1 MIKGSGG
8 CFSCQAGWLNGTAA
22 RRRFTPCEWADLA
35 CHALVDIAA
44 ASRTQ
49 LPGIV
54 GHHKNAGIWLKSYEA
69 AAVPLPLARRLRSAG
84 AVPFII
90 AGATAAVLLLLAL
103 VLLRRRRLGWL
114 ASCGRR
120 GVGRLRLLWP
130 GGVGDRLG
138 PCTEGHRGAWVRRD
152 GLRGSGAVATRRLLP
167 PPVSAAAVAAACDLG
182 LPVGASGWARHSRA
196 TLPRPGSAGQL
207 GGAVPARPRA

>member
-1 MIKGSGG
+1 MGFREVSNPEGVAEWH
-8 CFSCQAGWLNGTAA
+8 CRAC
-22 RRRFTPCEWADLA
+22 RFTPCEWADLA
-35 CHALVDIAA
+35 CHALVNIAA

-90 AGATAAVLLLLAL
+90 AGATAAVLLLLGL

-120 GVGRLRLLWP
+120 GVGKLRQLWP
-130 GGVGDRLG
+130 GGNGEGLG

-152 GLRGSGAVATRRLLP
+152 GLRGSGARRLLP
-167 PPVSAAAVAAACDLG
+167 PPVSAAAVAAAYDVG
-182 LPVGASGWARHSRA
+182 PPVGASGWGRHGSV

-207 GGAVPARPRA
+207 GAVPGRPRV

>member
-1 MIKGSGG
+1 MG
-8 CFSCQAGWLNGTAA
+8 FSTPDGVAEWHSRAC
-22 RRRFTPCEWADLA
+22 RFTPCEWADLA

-90 AGATAAVLLLLAL
+90 AGATAAVLLLLGL

-120 GVGRLRLLWP
+120 GVGKLRLLWR
-130 GGVGDRLG
+130 GGVGDGLA

-152 GLRGSGAVATRRLLP
+152 GLRGSGATATRRLLP
-167 PPVSAAAVAAACDLG
+167 PPVSAAAVAAAYGVG
-182 LPVGASGWARHSRA
+182 LPVGGSGWARHSSV

-207 GGAVPARPRA
+207 GAVPGRPRV